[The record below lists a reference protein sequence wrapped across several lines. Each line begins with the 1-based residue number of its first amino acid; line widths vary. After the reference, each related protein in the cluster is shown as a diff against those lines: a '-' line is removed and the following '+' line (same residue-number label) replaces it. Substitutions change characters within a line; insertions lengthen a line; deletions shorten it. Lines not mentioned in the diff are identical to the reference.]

1 MEIIDFNPYSIP
13 AIIALVLKFLL
24 LGATSVMPLRN
35 SEAKVFLAFLFV
47 LALHNAAEIMGLNYS
62 GPKGGMI
69 DLRSGILF
77 FTMSIIAMAILLH
90 LMLIRL
96 RESTGWNVAVEDWRC
111 WLLLYAPAAGVL
123 LLLWMSNSM
132 IQGFVPQ
139 GFSYTRVPGPQ
150 YHWFELYALVYLV
163 ASIGIL
169 VVSTLASRNRVS
181 KRKNIII
188 LAGMTPII
196 TMPIAVILLQKYGV
210 STFNLPLWFP
220 LGVTFFLVVAAYAI
234 HEHRLFNVF
243 FHLPGTRMRRRRTIF
258 HQGIKH
264 FVAEMDRLPDLSV
277 EQALDKLAKALKCSV
292 AIVGAGR
299 SPVEAGPGLSS
310 VHHLRTEKLERDKL
324 KDIDHIVVTR
334 ELRREDPESYS
345 ALSRANC
352 AAVIPFR
359 PFRGTSAGWLLLGGG
374 ERAPDELPVDFAL
387 VESLFDRM
395 GDLFLENI
403 IREREAL
410 SGLEQELE
418 HQRAENDRLA
428 TELKRKEDAIDALY
442 NDYATAYSTPGAAG
456 VNLDELTAGLEKK
469 VITDTLASLKGNVSA
484 TAKTLGLTR
493 QTLYAKMD
501 SYGIDS
507 DRWRQKRGRRRK
519 QQGGR
524 RSAD

>member
-1 MEIIDFNPYSIP
+1 MEFIDFNAYSIP
-13 AIIALVLKFLL
+13 AIIALLLKFLL

-35 SEAKVFLAFLFV
+35 SEARVFLAFLFV
-47 LALHNAAEIMGLNYS
+47 LALHNMAEIMGLNYS
-62 GPKGGMI
+62 GPKDGVI

-77 FTMSIIAMAILLH
+77 FTMSIVAMAILLH

-96 RESTGWNVAVEDWRC
+96 KESTGWSVPVEDWRC

-123 LLLWMSNSM
+123 LLLWMSDRM
-132 IQGFVPQ
+132 IEGFVPQ

-169 VVSTLASRNRVS
+169 TVSAIVSRNRS
-181 KRKNIII
+181 NKRKNIII
-188 LAGMTPII
+188 LAGMAPII
-196 TMPIAVILLQKYGV
+196 VMPIAVILLQRHGV
-210 STFNLPLWFP
+210 SSFTLPLWFP
-220 LGVTFFLVVAAYAI
+220 LGLTFFLIVAAYAI
-234 HEHRLFNVF
+234 HEHRLFNIF
-243 FHLPGTRMRRRRTIF
+243 FHLPGTRMRRRRTAF
-258 HQGIKH
+258 HQGIRD

-277 EQALDKLAKALKCSV
+277 EQALDKLAGTLKCSV

-299 SPVEAGPGLSS
+299 PPVEARPQFAS
-310 VHHLRTEKLERDKL
+310 VHHLRTDKLDRDKL
-324 KDIDHIVVTR
+324 NAIDQITVTR

-345 ALSRANC
+345 SLSRANC

-418 HQRAENDRLA
+418 RQRAQNSRLA
-428 TELKRKEDAIDALY
+428 AELKRKQDAIDALY
-442 NDYATAYSTPGAAG
+442 NHYVAERSTPGAG
-456 VNLDELTAGLEKK
+456 VNLNDLTAGLEKK
-469 VITDTLASLKGNVSA
+469 VISDTLASLKGNVSA

-501 SYGIDS
+501 SYGIDNG
-507 DRWRQKRGRRRK
+507 RWRRK
-519 QQGGR
+519 QSRRKERGGP
-524 RSAD
+524 RSTD